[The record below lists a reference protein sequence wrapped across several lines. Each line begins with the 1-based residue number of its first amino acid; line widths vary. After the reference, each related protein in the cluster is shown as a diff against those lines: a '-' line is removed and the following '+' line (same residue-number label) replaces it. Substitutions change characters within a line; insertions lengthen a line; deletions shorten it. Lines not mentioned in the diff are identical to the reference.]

1 MRVLG
6 LPSDIGNPM
15 QPEKG
20 ILREPVHAVGTYRI
34 KQPLD
39 AMQALG
45 LADVDYYSAPFPVV
59 YELVREFDVV
69 IQQRQTMS
77 HNVRLAEHVSLLL
90 HKLAVYDFDDDL
102 LNLDP
107 ASPSYV
113 WWGDKKDL
121 VWKAFLSIRDGG
133 EGIIDPQLQD
143 VGPDQVF
150 AFAQQIRAGFSEML
164 EVADLITVSSRY
176 LKAKYSQVTKTP
188 IEIVPNAVKAEDW
201 AAVEPQ
207 RVPGTEDKLIIGWA
221 GSGTHRTD
229 LMMIQTAL
237 TKVLGWADD
246 AVLVFIGW
254 PSAKDLFAEKHH
266 DRIFSLPFMPMDEY
280 RAYVKGFDIGL
291 APAAGTPQNRGKSP
305 IRVFELGLAGV
316 PVVASDVTYGDF
328 VPEGCGYV
336 ANRPSRFGKMLSK
349 LIRGGQ
355 EKRQS
360 MGRVLQQYVLDHHE
374 TASAAR
380 AYHALLEDCFN
391 RKQRSYV
398 S

>member
-1 MRVLG
+1 
-6 LPSDIGNPM
+6 M

-20 ILREPVHAVGTYRI
+20 ILREPIRAVGTYRI

-45 LADVDYYSAPFPVV
+45 LADVDCYSAPFPLV
-59 YELVREFDVV
+59 YELVREWDVV

-90 HKLAVYDFDDDL
+90 RKLAVYDFDDDL

-133 EGIIDPQLQD
+133 EGIIDPQLRD
-143 VGPDQVF
+143 VGPDQVY
-150 AFAQQIRAGFSEML
+150 AFAQQIRAGFLEML
-164 EVADLITVSSRY
+164 GAVDLIIVSSRY

-188 IEIVPNAVKAEDW
+188 IEIVPNAVRAEDW
-201 AAVEPQ
+201 ADVESR
-207 RVPGTEDKLIIGWA
+207 RVPSTEDKLVIGWA

-237 TKVLGWADD
+237 TKVLSWADD

-280 RAYVKGFDIGL
+280 RSFVKGFDIGL
-291 APAAGTPQNRGKSP
+291 APAAGTPQNRGKSA

-316 PVVASDVTYGDF
+316 PVVASDVTYGEF
-328 VPEGCGYV
+328 VPEDCGFI
-336 ANRPSRFGKMLSK
+336 ANRPSRWGKMLSK
-349 LIRGGQ
+349 LIRGGH
-355 EKRQS
+355 EVRHE
-360 MGRVLQQYVLDHHE
+360 MGAALQRHVLEHHE
-374 TASAAR
+374 TKSAAR
-380 AYHALLEDCFN
+380 AYHALLEDCFM